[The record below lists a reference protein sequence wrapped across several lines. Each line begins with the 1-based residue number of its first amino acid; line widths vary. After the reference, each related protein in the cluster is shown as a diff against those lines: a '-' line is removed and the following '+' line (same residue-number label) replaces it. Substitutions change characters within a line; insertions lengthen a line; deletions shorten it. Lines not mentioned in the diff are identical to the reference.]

1 MGIYGML
8 VGVHG
13 RSRSKIVCRT
23 QWLKRLVELSDA
35 HQLTVQLPYYP
46 PYQSKYNPV
55 ERLWRVL
62 ENH

>member
-1 MGIYGML
+1 ML

-13 RSRSKIVCRT
+13 RSRSRIVRRT

-46 PYQSKYNPV
+46 PYQSNPV